1 MKLMKKSSKLLYR
14 QKSIAEV
21 DEINLGR
28 DDKYDAAH
36 NDYDT
41 ENTIS

>member
-1 MKLMKKSSKLLYR
+1 MKLMKKSSQLLYR

-21 DEINLGR
+21 DEINLAR
-28 DDKYDAAH
+28 DDAAH
-36 NDYDT
+36 NEYDT